1 MLSKKVNKSGGCH
14 NLGPWRICCGNFRGN
29 HLGLVF
35 HVISIV
41 CLRRALDKIHNAKFF
56 AHGKSYTHRKIKSR
70 RNSLVKKKEEKKKS
84 STLASIFRTKKSSSK
99 QNLPYIMLKTRSPFI
114 YASTSLDTNR
124 NFERCLSIRCLAP
137 QHIFQFFHFSLWYSL
152 LGL

>member
-1 MLSKKVNKSGGCH
+1 MA
-14 NLGPWRICCGNFRGN
+14 NLLWEFSRQPLI
-29 HLGLVF
+29 LGLVF
-35 HVISIV
+35 YVISIV

-56 AHGKSYTHRKIKSR
+56 AHGKTFTHRKIKSG
-70 RNSLVKKKEEKKKS
+70 RNSFGEKKEEKKE
-84 STLASIFRTKKSSSK
+84 L
-99 QNLPYIMLKTRSPFI
+99 
-114 YASTSLDTNR
+114 YASVHISNKEVIVKPKFAIHNVKNKVSFYLCKYQLDTNR